1 MNDSPKGIR
10 TLQRSIDILNCF
22 IEHNAELTLT
32 EISLYTGLAKST
44 TTRLLSTLEM
54 NNFIEKDEIN
64 AKYKLGKQ
72 IYFLG
77 LVAGQTFELKALAKS
92 TMENLRERT
101 KETVNLYI
109 LDGKHRVC
117 IQQFESLQSV
127 KHMISVGQ
135 KLPLTVGASGKVLL
149 AYQSKEFIEDAM
161 DTQPLKKSK
170 ADLRK
175 ELELIINEKYADSIE
190 ERESG
195 TSAAASPIF
204 NFQDEVVAVLSVS
217 GPASRLKPRE
227 WPELKLMVMEAAF
240 EISKNLGYTSNK
252 NHKI

>member
-22 IEHNAELTLT
+22 IEKNSELTLT

-54 NNFIEKDEIN
+54 NNFVEKDEVN
-64 AKYKLGKQ
+64 AKYRLGKQ

-77 LVAGQTFELKALAKS
+77 FVAGQTFELNSLAKS
-92 TMENLRERT
+92 TMERLREQT

-117 IQQFESLQSV
+117 VQQFESLQSV

-135 KLPLTVGASGKVLL
+135 KLPLTVGASGKVFL

-170 ADLRK
+170 VDLK
-175 ELELIINEKYADSIE
+175 NELDLIIKEKYAVSIE

-195 TSAAASPIF
+195 TSAAAAPIF
-204 NFQDEVVAVLSVS
+204 NFQNEVVAVLSVS

-227 WPELKLMVMEAAF
+227 WPELRKMVMEASV
-240 EISKNLGYTSNK
+240 EISKNLGYISNRAHE
-252 NHKI
+252 N